1 MEKIFNYINGEL
13 KEPFSK
19 QYLDNINP
27 ATEEVF
33 SLVADSGKE
42 DFDQALKAAN
52 DAFSGWKSLSSAQRA
67 DYLLLISDKIK
78 EQLEHL
84 AVAES
89 MDTGKPLS
97 VARAVDIPRAAE
109 NFKFFAHAITQFG
122 SESFNTNE
130 SINYTLRQPLGT
142 VACISPW
149 NLPLYLFTW
158 KVAPAL
164 ASGNCVIAKP
174 SELTPYTAFL
184 LSKICIEVGLP
195 KGVLNILHGTGQGIG
210 EPIVNSPLV
219 KAISFT
225 GGTSTGKRIAT
236 LSAPLLR
243 KVSLELGGK
252 NPAIVLAD
260 CDLEKTVDKLTKAS
274 FTNQGE
280 ICLCASRLLIQD
292 EIYDVFKKLF
302 IKKVKA
308 LTVGD
313 PLSEGVDM
321 GALISASHLQKVN
334 GYIKR
339 AIAEGGKLL
348 CGNEELN
355 TPAQGYY
362 LRPHVLEGLGN
373 DCEINQEEVFGPVV
387 CLQKFTT
394 VKEAIK
400 LANDSDYGLAA
411 TLWTESVSKAHT
423 IAAELDV
430 GIVWVNTWM
439 NRDLRTP
446 FGGVKNSGLGRE
458 GGFEV
463 LKFFTEPKNICLSYV

>member
-1 MEKIFNYINGEL
+1 MEKIYNYINGDL
-13 KEPFSK
+13 LEPFSK

-27 ATEEVF
+27 ATAEVF
-33 SLVADSGKE
+33 SLVPDSGKE

-52 DAFSGWKSLSSAQRA
+52 DAFSGWKGLSNAKRA
-67 DYLLLISDKIK
+67 DYLILISDKIK
-78 EQLEHL
+78 DKLEHL

-89 MDTGKPLS
+89 TDTGKPLS
-97 VARAVDIPRAAE
+97 LARAVDIPRAAE

-158 KVAPAL
+158 KIAPAL

-195 KGVLNILHGTGQGIG
+195 KGVLNILHGRGARIG
-210 EPIVNSPLV
+210 EPIVASPFV

-225 GGTSTGKRIAT
+225 GGTATGKRIAT
-236 LSAPLLR
+236 ISAPLLR

-260 CDLEKTVDKLTKAS
+260 CDLEKTVDRLTKAS

-292 EIYDVFKKLF
+292 EIYDAFKRLF
-302 IKKVKA
+302 VSKVKA
-308 LTVGD
+308 LKVGD
-313 PLSEGVDM
+313 PSLEGTDM
-321 GALISASHLQKVN
+321 GALISANHLHKVN
-334 GYIKR
+334 NYIQR

-348 CGNEELN
+348 CGDEAVEM
-355 TPAQGYY
+355 PADGYY
-362 LRPHVLEGLGN
+362 MRPHVLEGLGN
-373 DCEINQEEVFGPVV
+373 ECEINQEEVFGPVV

-394 VKEAIK
+394 VEEAIK
-400 LANDSDYGLAA
+400 LANNSDYGLAA
-411 TLWTESVSKAHT
+411 TLWTESVSKAHA
-423 IAAELDV
+423 IACELDT
-430 GIVWVNTWM
+430 GIVWINTWM

-458 GGFEV
+458 GGVEV
-463 LKFFTEPKNICLSYV
+463 LRFFTEPKNVCLSYI